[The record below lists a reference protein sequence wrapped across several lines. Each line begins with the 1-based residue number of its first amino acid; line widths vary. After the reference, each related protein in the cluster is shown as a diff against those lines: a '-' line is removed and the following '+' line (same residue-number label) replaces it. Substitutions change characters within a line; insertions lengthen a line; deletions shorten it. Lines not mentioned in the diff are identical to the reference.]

1 MGRARLNKGTKK
13 RVITSVERQIV
24 CFSVRSPLKR
34 NVPSTKGESLPHFDC
49 KATNFRNKHKP
60 KSQKLFISSKFIRT
74 IRQHFTPTHAK
85 NSSTISQKQRP
96 SQQNSTALFTDAPSG
111 RTSYSPP
118 LFCPSTRAYA
128 HSANFR
134 FLPSPFTD
142 HSISLIIGE
151 LGVKAMPS
159 IAFTRLKSF
168 LLSRRG
174 RKNTVNEGLIFR
186 FWLPSPLPSPSTPCI
201 SIQCRAPTLFF
212 EVKEI
217 GRTFTLFGYLSH

>member
-24 CFSVRSPLKR
+24 CFSVGSPLQRHLPTTKWAVHPDSSAKLRSPETKTKPNRKNFSSHQNSFERYDNTSLVYYLAKIETF
-34 NVPSTKGESLPHFDC
+34 STKLHCFIHRRPIRPHF
-49 KATNFRNKHKP
+49 
-60 KSQKLFISSKFIRT
+60 LLI
-74 IRQHFTPTHAK
+74 PT
-85 NSSTISQKQRP
+85 
-96 SQQNSTALFTDAPSG
+96 
-111 RTSYSPP
+111 

-134 FLPSPFTD
+134 FLPSPFTTRY
-142 HSISLIIGE
+142 ISLILGE

-159 IAFTRLKSF
+159 NAFTRLKSI
-168 LLSRRG
+168 LLTRRG

-186 FWLPSPLPSPSTPCI
+186 FWQPSPLSSPSTPCI
-201 SIQCRAPTLFF
+201 SIQCRAPTLYF

-217 GRTFTLFGYLSH
+217 KRTFTLFAHLSH